1 MNQKNR
7 AAKPNPGEMK
17 VLIADDQLA
26 MRELLKTIL
35 RTLRIA
41 NMDVVGDG
49 IQAVE
54 RYRQT
59 CHDMVFLDIDMP
71 ELDGFSA
78 LSQIKAIE
86 PDAFVV
92 MVSAHSSVDNIK
104 KALESGAK
112 GFVVK
117 PYTSIKIADM
127 LKKYREAAA

>member
-1 MNQKNR
+1 MEPNNITPRPAPSEMN
-7 AAKPNPGEMK
+7 

-35 RTLRIA
+35 RTLRVSNIDIA
-41 NMDVVGDG
+41 GDG
-49 IQAVE
+49 VQAVE
-54 RYRQT
+54 RFRQSR
-59 CHDMVFLDIDMP
+59 HDMVFLDIDMP
-71 ELDGFSA
+71 ELNGFSA

-86 PDAFVV
+86 PTAFVV
-92 MVSAHSSVDNIK
+92 MVSAHSSVENVK
-104 KALESGAK
+104 KALELGAK

>member
-1 MNQKNR
+1 MNQKNT
-7 AAKPNPGEMK
+7 AARPNPGEMK

-54 RYRQT
+54 RYRQV

-71 ELDGFSA
+71 ELNGFSA

-86 PDAFVV
+86 PTAFVV
-92 MVSAHSSVDNIK
+92 MVSAHSSVENVK
-104 KALESGAK
+104 KALELGAK